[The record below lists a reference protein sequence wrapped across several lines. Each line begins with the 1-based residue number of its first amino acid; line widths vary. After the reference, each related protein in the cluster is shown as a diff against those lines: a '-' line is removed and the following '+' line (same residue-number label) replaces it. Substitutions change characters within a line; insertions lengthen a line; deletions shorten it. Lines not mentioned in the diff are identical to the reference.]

1 MKPSLGERSAD
12 MLKNQTYDLMET
24 ASVLSKG
31 LHRYDTFK
39 KDAAHCPQCQEIW
52 TYMKNR
58 DEEELK
64 RVVDHLAHH
73 IQDELKVRLSA

>member
-1 MKPSLGERSAD
+1 

-24 ASVLSKG
+24 ATVLSKG

-52 TYMKNR
+52 TYMKAR
-58 DEEELK
+58 DEEELR

-73 IQDELKVRLSA
+73 FQEEQKFKLSA

>member
-1 MKPSLGERSAD
+1 

-31 LHRYDTFK
+31 LHRYDTFV
-39 KDAAHCPQCQEIW
+39 KDAAHCAQCQEIW

-64 RVVDHLAHH
+64 RVVDHLGYHF
-73 IQDELKVRLSA
+73 QDELKVRLSA